1 MAEGSGIEIH
11 QYQSSDLEG
20 VKNLNSKAI
29 EEFGDSFRRPTFPD
43 LDQIEN
49 TYLNN
54 NGDFLVATNEGK
66 VIGMGA
72 LMKVSDDKAEVKRMR
87 VSPDSQRQGLGK
99 AILDRLEQRAKE
111 LGYKTL
117 ELDTSI
123 NQPAAQ
129 EFYMKNGYV
138 EVRREGPEQGWPVDT
153 IFYEKSL

>member
-1 MAEGSGIEIH
+1 M
-11 QYQSSDLEG
+11 
-20 VKNLNSKAI
+20 
-29 EEFGDSFRRPTFPD
+29 
-43 LDQIEN
+43 EN